1 MSISYKLCR
10 LNASRL
16 SRNVIRAAI
25 ITYHG
30 RAYSVYRRKWL
41 PPSLRK
47 LSQGKVEKT
56 NTAVPTS
63 SPPSTGPSLKKS
75 GSDKRFKLPSGVEHN
90 RPGKAAFEVEVEVQ
104 EGEEVSKEEEGEE
117 QQEVEVDVDVDADVT
132 ESDDTAVTS
141 LQEQNGGEDADDDLE
156 LPPPMK
162 PITEPILVATA
173 NGPSGSTIPSELP
186 GKRVSILSCFFG
198 EYSIVLSRILHVTA
212 LFYTVRQS
220 IGTYDEDSRWRRDD
234 HSRPLGDRTN
244 RQRENGKSVHVTR
257 TKLCIARSTTCIIN
271 RSSIRKIRKGIVSCE
286 PRTENR

>member
-1 MSISYKLCR
+1 MGQLVQIHLATRDGVSAGEHFIETPSSKCLTLISKCHTC
-10 LNASRL
+10 ND
-16 SRNVIRAAI
+16 NHVPWP
-25 ITYHG
+25 G
-30 RAYSVYRRKWL
+30 VSVYRRKWL

-56 NTAVPTS
+56 NMPVPTS
-63 SPPSTGPSLKKS
+63 SPPLIGPSLKKS

-90 RPGKAAFEVEVEVQ
+90 RPGKTAFEAEAEVQ
-104 EGEEVSKEEEGEE
+104 EGEEVGKEEEGEE

-186 GKRVSILSCFFG
+186 GKRVSIWSWIYFA
-198 EYSIVLSRILHVTA
+198 EYSSCRVFSYI
-212 LFYTVRQS
+212 FTV
-220 IGTYDEDSRWRRDD
+220 
-234 HSRPLGDRTN
+234 
-244 RQRENGKSVHVTR
+244 
-257 TKLCIARSTTCIIN
+257 
-271 RSSIRKIRKGIVSCE
+271 
-286 PRTENR
+286 

>member
-1 MSISYKLCR
+1 MDQLVQIHPATRGGVSAGEHSIETRSSKCLALISKCHTC
-10 LNASRL
+10 ND
-16 SRNVIRAAI
+16 NHVPWP
-25 ITYHG
+25 G
-30 RAYSVYRRKWL
+30 VSVYRRKWL

-56 NTAVPTS
+56 NTAAAPTS
-63 SPPSTGPSLKKS
+63 SPPSIGPSLKKS

-90 RPGKAAFEVEVEVQ
+90 RPGKAAFEAEAEVQ

-117 QQEVEVDVDVDADVT
+117 QQEVEVDVDVDVDVT

-186 GKRVSILSCFFG
+186 GKRVSDSALVFR
-198 EYSIVLSRILHVTA
+198 EYLLAVFCNRFIFYSPPVYRNTRRRFSMAARQQLISR
-212 LFYTVRQS
+212 
-220 IGTYDEDSRWRRDD
+220 
-234 HSRPLGDRTN
+234 
-244 RQRENGKSVHVTR
+244 
-257 TKLCIARSTTCIIN
+257 RSN
-271 RSSIRKIRKGIVSCE
+271 RSSKRGW
-286 PRTENR
+286 